1 MNNQNN
7 NEDNN
12 MGSINL
18 ENLSSDLEELKV
30 LQPTINTDNQSIPNM
45 SEVPVQGQSINV
57 QNSTMIQG
65 QALDSNLSTN
75 TNISDNN
82 ISNNT
87 EKYDD
92 ESLLEAFIGK
102 NQEKIL
108 ESSFNFAGLFFGQ
121 FYLFYRKMFAYGILV
136 FLLNVIIT
144 NFLKMSFLT
153 IFINLAIGLIV
164 NKTYINFAKKKINK
178 IKVNNMHKSQ
188 GELAL
193 ICSKKG
199 GTSIG
204 QLFLG
209 FIVEI
214 VIAMLIVI
222 ISIIFGIS
230 TIFGTL
236 ISNFGK
242 IFSNSMVE
250 NNTSDGVYDGTTYY
264 DSSIIIADE
273 FTITI
278 PSSFEEGMLNDKYRY
293 DYEFKPN
300 QSMFDGCK
308 FSLAGVDNF
317 NSAENLANQ
326 MYNYFLSWDNSNPTS
341 VLSSKINNINWYWL
355 SYSDSMGTYYYY
367 LTEKSNKVFL
377 LEYEIEKNANSNCI
391 NYKDKI
397 ITSIIAK

>member
-7 NEDNN
+7 NEGND
-12 MGSINL
+12 MGAINL
-18 ENLSSDLEELKV
+18 ENLSSDLEEVEL
-30 LQPTINTDNQSIPNM
+30 LQPTINNDNQTISNM
-45 SEVPVQGQSINV
+45 TEIPVQVQSVNS
-57 QNSTMIQG
+57 QNSTTIQG
-65 QALDSNLSTN
+65 QALDSNLSMN

-82 ISNNT
+82 TSNNT
-87 EKYDD
+87 ESYDD
-92 ESLLEAFIGK
+92 ESLLETFIGK

-153 IFINLAIGLIV
+153 IFINLVIGLIV

-178 IKVNNMHKSQ
+178 IKSNNMHKSQ

-236 ISNFGK
+236 ISNFGN

-250 NNTSDGVYDGTTYY
+250 NNTSDGVYDGTFNYN
-264 DSSIIIADE
+264 SSIIISDE
-273 FTITI
+273 FSISI
-278 PSSFEEGMLNDKYRY
+278 PSNFEEGMFNDEHMYN
-293 DYEFKPN
+293 YEYSSN
-300 QSMFDGCK
+300 QGMFDGCK